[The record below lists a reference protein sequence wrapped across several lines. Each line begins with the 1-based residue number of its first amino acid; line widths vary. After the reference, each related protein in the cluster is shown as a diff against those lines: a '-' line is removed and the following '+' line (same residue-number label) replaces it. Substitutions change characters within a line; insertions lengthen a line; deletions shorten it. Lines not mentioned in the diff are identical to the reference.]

1 MSSLGSYYYLSAA
14 LFLILAICDFA
25 FSSQF
30 STCPIDNSATG
41 IFLFMAIM
49 NIILVVVLLL
59 SGYLVNFFDQL
70 DPEEMMEM
78 GWFKRLLGI
87 LCKLLPTVCKIIH
100 YVKVLMV
107 LIGAYFAFFNNQTG
121 MSYLKDPNYNV
132 TDLTDVNCKSN
143 TTVLQN
149 LVTNYP
155 KQVVVFESI
164 EFSGVIFT
172 LCILGI
178 IKNLIE
184 VDGYFHEPDDYRHG
198 KFRKI
203 LLRRFGP

>member
-1 MSSLGSYYYLSAA
+1 MSSLGSYYFLSAP
-14 LFLILAICDFA
+14 LFLILAICDIA
-25 FSSQF
+25 FYSQF

-41 IFLFMAIM
+41 LFLFMIIM
-49 NIILVVVLLL
+49 NIILVVLLL
-59 SGYLVNFFDQL
+59 ITGYLVNFFDQL
-70 DPEEMMEM
+70 DPEEMLEM

-87 LCKLLPTVCKIIH
+87 LCKILPTVSKIIH

-107 LIGAYFAFFNNQTG
+107 LIGGYFGYFNNVSG
-121 MSYLKDPNYNV
+121 MTYLEDPNFDP
-132 TDLTDVNCKSN
+132 TTLTDVNCKSN

-149 LVTNYP
+149 MVANYP

-172 LCILGI
+172 MYILGM
-178 IKNLIE
+178 IKYLIE

-198 KFRKI
+198 KCRKI
-203 LLRRFGP
+203 LFRRFGP